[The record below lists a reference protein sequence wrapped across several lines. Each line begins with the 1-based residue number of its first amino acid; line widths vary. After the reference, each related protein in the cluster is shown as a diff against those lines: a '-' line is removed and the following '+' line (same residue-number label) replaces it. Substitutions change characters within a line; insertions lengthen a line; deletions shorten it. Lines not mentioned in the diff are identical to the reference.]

1 MYRENVCDQIQI
13 RMAKE
18 EDHDELANIFNS
30 QSEVL
35 TQQFGEFFI
44 ADLIANQNQTRNNT
58 ALNKNYGKALVAE
71 VKDKAVGLMS
81 LSKDIDFQLMS
92 QNYKLDN
99 YDYLLKSEF
108 VQAVQIKKDRIKE
121 DR

>member
-1 MYRENVCDQIQI
+1 
-13 RMAKE
+13 MAQE

-58 ALNKNYGKALVAE
+58 KNNKNYGKALVAE
-71 VKDKAVGLMS
+71 VKGKAVGLMS
-81 LSKDIDFQLMS
+81 LSKDIDF
-92 QNYKLDN
+92 
-99 YDYLLKSEF
+99 
-108 VQAVQIKKDRIKE
+108 
-121 DR
+121 